1 MKDSVKNEVAGNAHE
16 VKGSV
21 KQAVGHV
28 TGNPKVEADGQQEKI
43 AGKVQKK
50 IGQVERVI
58 DK

>member
-1 MKDSVKNEVAGNAHE
+1 VRSEGEQNEGQRQ
-16 VKGSV
+16 KGSV

-28 TGNPKVEADGQQEKI
+28 TGNPKVEAEGQQEKI
-43 AGKVQKK
+43 EGKVQKK